1 MATVDVR
8 PLDSSVIATIGD
20 RAGDPMGSVAK
31 AYSLANMVDQN
42 QMNKLA
48 LSQAEEDRAKQQDIE
63 RIVKAGKYDTPQG
76 YWDTGAA
83 LTKAGHPEAAQSF
96 LKLGSDV
103 STGKY
108 TQQIQKLDLAARN
121 QDVIAGAF
129 DNIVS
134 KVTALQNAPG
144 KPPSEDTLNAL
155 TRTMAIADANDLK
168 KNHPELAAQV
178 DQFLKDPANL
188 TYSGIMELERKSNV
202 GQQLLAQTRAS
213 LQLSA
218 NLAKDRATTAE
229 TEARTKALQEG
240 RLVPVQMP
248 DGSVQYVPSSQAAGA
263 KVGKVGGS
271 GFGMQQATTPAGQA
285 LQRSFAELG
294 DRVSYGQ
301 MRMFNFDQIA
311 ADPKYKGMSPDQ
323 VAATI
328 VGNIQHTAA
337 GQQVRTAFDKGKQGD
352 TVRSL
357 NVAIQHLSVLSDIGS
372 KLDNDNVRS
381 VNALYQ
387 ALGKQ
392 FGTTA
397 PVNFDFAKQIV
408 GDEVV
413 KAVVGSNAGS
423 VSDRQNLQGE
433 FSRASTPAQLAGVI
447 QTAQQLMSGQLK
459 GLRDQFVSGLS
470 GVSSAKDATAEF
482 DAKLDPATRKAL
494 EGRKGDGAATLPPTN
509 AQGWRLMKDA
519 QGNQAYVSP
528 DGKQFQ
534 EVQ

>member
-1 MATVDVR
+1 MAFDA
-8 PLDSSVIATIGD
+8 SVISTIAD
-20 RAGDPMGSVAK
+20 RAGDPAGSMAK
-31 AYSLANMVDQN
+31 AYSLANMANETQL
-42 QMNKLA
+42 NKLA
-48 LSQAEEDRAKQQDIE
+48 LSQAEEGQEKQADIE
-63 RIVKAGKYDTPQG
+63 RIVKGGKYDTPQG
-76 YWDTGAA
+76 YWDTAAA
-83 LTKAGHPEAAQSF
+83 LTKGGHPEAAQGF
-96 LKLGSDV
+96 LKLGNDV
-103 STGKY
+103 SSGKY
-108 TQQIQKLDLAARN
+108 NEQIQKLDLAAKQ
-121 QDVIAGAF
+121 QDIIAGSF

-134 KVTALQNAPG
+134 KISALQNAPG
-144 KPPSEDTLNAL
+144 KPPSEDTLNAI
-155 TRTMAIADANDLK
+155 TRTMAIADANQLK
-168 KNHPELAAQV
+168 ANHPELTAQV
-178 DQFLKDPANL
+178 DQFLKNPANL
-188 TYSGIMELERKSNV
+188 TYSGIMELERKSNL
-202 GQQLLAQTRAS
+202 GQQLLAQTRAN
-213 LQLSA
+213 LQLGA

-229 TEARTKALQEG
+229 TEARTKGLQEG
-240 RLVPVQMP
+240 KLVPVQME
-248 DGSVQYVPSSQAAGA
+248 DGSVRYVPAEQAAGA
-263 KVGKVGGS
+263 KVGKAGGA
-271 GFGMQQATTPAGQA
+271 GFGMQQPTTPAGAA

-337 GQQVRTAFDKGKQGD
+337 AQQVRTAFDKGKQGD

-357 NVAIQHLSVLSDIGS
+357 NVAIQHLGVLSGLGE

-381 VNALYQ
+381 VNAFYQ

-392 FGTTA
+392 FGTAA

-423 VSDRQNLQGE
+423 VSDRQNLQAE
-433 FSRASTPAQLAGVI
+433 FSRASTPEQLLGVI
-447 QTAQQLMSGQLK
+447 ETAQQLMSGQLK

-470 GVSSAKDATAEF
+470 GVENAKDAAKEF
-482 DAKLDPATRKAL
+482 NDKLDPATREAL
-494 EGRKGDGAATLPPTN
+494 EGPKSKGASALPATN
-509 AQGWRLMKDA
+509 AQGWRLMRDA